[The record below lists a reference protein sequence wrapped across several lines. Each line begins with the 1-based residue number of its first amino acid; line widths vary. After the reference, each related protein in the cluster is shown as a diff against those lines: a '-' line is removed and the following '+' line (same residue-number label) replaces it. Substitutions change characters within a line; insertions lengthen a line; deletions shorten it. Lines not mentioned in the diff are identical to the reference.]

1 MSVKSL
7 KPNLYTA
14 TELKTL
20 FEALNSAPSY
30 LSKRFVLKHMVGW
43 SDDDLKLNQQLVEEE
58 LSHKKMGKTG
68 GY

>member
-1 MSVKSL
+1 MSVKSV

-20 FEALNSAPSY
+20 FEALNTAPSY
-30 LSKRFVLKHMVGW
+30 LSKRFILKHMVGW
-43 SDDDLKLNQQLVEEE
+43 SDDDLKINQQMWEEE
-58 LSHKKMGKTG
+58 QQYKKMGKTG